1 MILLFKDKRRF
12 ELPRVY
18 TQIISNYPYFANS
31 RLSIMDSTTII
42 FILKNIVYL
51 IYYYTIQ
58 GEKLIFYNSAASSL
72 TATLL

>member
-31 RLSIMDSTTII
+31 RLSIIDSTTMI
-42 FILKNIVYL
+42 FILKKYSIPYIL
-51 IYYYTIQ
+51 
-58 GEKLIFYNSAASSL
+58 F
-72 TATLL
+72 